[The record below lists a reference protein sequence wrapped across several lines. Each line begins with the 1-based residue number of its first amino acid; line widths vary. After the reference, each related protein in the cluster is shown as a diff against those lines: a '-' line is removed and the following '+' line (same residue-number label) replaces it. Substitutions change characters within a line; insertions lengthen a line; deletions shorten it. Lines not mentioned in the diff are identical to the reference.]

1 MNRPS
6 DFVTEARQAARQLW
20 QAHQRLE
27 ALQAEWNALDYGNTL
42 DAAAFAGENA
52 ALNAAQ
58 VGAVVFDTANA
69 IRAVLSA
76 GHATNMARLL

>member
-1 MNRPS
+1 MSRQS
-6 DFVTEARQAARQLW
+6 DFVTLARQEARRLW
-20 QAHQRLE
+20 EALNALE
-27 ALQAEWNALDYGNTL
+27 ALQKEWNALDYGNTL
-42 DAAAFAGENA
+42 GAEAFAGENA